1 MLDAEIQYVLARVVS
16 PPEAPGI
23 RMTCEVHAQTTP
35 EFGRSPWEWMAS
47 PREFSTSCRA
57 IRSGKNMT
65 SKWSL
70 RIRICTLVF
79 ESLFTSKRVYK
90 PINQSGEVRTLP
102 LSGLTERNSSFLLP
116 KLDNRYTLA
125 EMNTIVSR
133 YAPENTLLL
142 VLRHIPDGCT
152 R

>member
-1 MLDAEIQYVLARVVS
+1 MTMLDAEIQYVLPGVVS
-16 PPEAPGI
+16 PLEVPGI

-47 PREFSTSCRA
+47 PREFS
-57 IRSGKNMT
+57 
-65 SKWSL
+65 
-70 RIRICTLVF
+70 VF
-79 ESLFTSKRVYK
+79 ESLLTSKRVYK
-90 PINQSGEVRTLP
+90 PINQNGEV
-102 LSGLTERNSSFLLP
+102 
-116 KLDNRYTLA
+116 DDRYTLA